1 MAGSFD
7 DQTDEKP
14 LDPAVERV
22 RRKLLRFVAINLGLL
37 FAAVI
42 IVIAAVV
49 YKSATSGTPPTSAT
63 DIRVPSG
70 ETIEAD
76 IPIPAGARIGSHT
89 LSGNRV
95 SLDLELP
102 TSRHVILVYDL
113 AERRVIARL
122 AVTPQ

>member
-7 DQTDEKP
+7 HETDEKP

-49 YKSATSGTPPTSAT
+49 YKSATSGTPPAGAT
-63 DIRVPSG
+63 DVRVPSG
-70 ETIEAD
+70 ETIEAE
-76 IPIPAGARIGSHT
+76 IPIPAGARVVSHM

-102 TSRHVILVYDL
+102 TSQHVILVYDL